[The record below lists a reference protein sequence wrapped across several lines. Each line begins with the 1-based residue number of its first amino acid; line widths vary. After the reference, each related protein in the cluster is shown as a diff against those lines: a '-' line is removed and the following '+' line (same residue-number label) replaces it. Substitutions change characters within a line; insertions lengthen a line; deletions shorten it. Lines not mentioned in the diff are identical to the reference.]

1 MMCGEQWLEK
11 GDPFVD
17 IQKLK
22 NDLDRLHRERDS
34 FQQQCAAMA
43 EENIRLVE
51 ENNALKT
58 ALNEVSDD

>member
-1 MMCGEQWLEK
+1 MNDQSFYLQSELI
-11 GDPFVD
+11 V
-17 IQKLK
+17 KLK
-22 NDLDRLHRERDS
+22 QDLDRLHRERDS
-34 FQQQCAAMA
+34 FHQQCASMA